1 MFWLH
6 LVFPNSALFPERL
19 LPGKIEEKT
28 ISASEDLRLWASSLC
43 DPGICHH
50 GIQQGEGGIGT
61 VRKMLSTVGS
71 RRGNNEE
78 RFFDYQPARRWRR
91 SACTF

>member
-6 LVFPNSALFPERL
+6 LVPPNPAVFPGPL

-28 ISASEDLRLWASSLC
+28 ISASEDLRLRASSFC

-50 GIQQGEGGIGT
+50 GMQQGDGGIGGIGT
-61 VRKMLSTVGS
+61 VRKMLSKVGS
-71 RRGNNEE
+71 RRGKNKE
-78 RFFDYQPARRWRR
+78 RSSTINQPGAG
-91 SACTF
+91 